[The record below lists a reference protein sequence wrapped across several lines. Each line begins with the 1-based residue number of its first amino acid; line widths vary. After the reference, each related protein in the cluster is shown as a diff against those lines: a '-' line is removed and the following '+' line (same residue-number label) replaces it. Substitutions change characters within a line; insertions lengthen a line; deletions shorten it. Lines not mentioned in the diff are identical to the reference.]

1 MNMHELAVKVCEI
14 EGGKKQVNI
23 ADVKEIMRIIDD
35 LTDGSIKKWCDEK

>member
-14 EGGKKQVNI
+14 ESGKKQVNI

-35 LTDGSIKKWCDEK
+35 LTDGAIKKWCNEK